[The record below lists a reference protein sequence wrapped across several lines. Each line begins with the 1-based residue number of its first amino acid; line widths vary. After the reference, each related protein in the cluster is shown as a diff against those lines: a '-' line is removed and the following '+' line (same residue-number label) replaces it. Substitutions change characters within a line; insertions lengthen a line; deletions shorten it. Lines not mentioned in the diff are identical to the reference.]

1 MNLDIRV
8 TDSDLSVILTYLSR
22 DKGVIIYDDDA
33 SFTFSL
39 FFFFFLKNVDGKS
52 QVVKFKSSE
61 TGTSQ
66 PISSEDRAICSLRNL
81 IHDLNQQVDFL
92 SSRLTEL
99 VSEAKAAASTQLRSS
114 ALRALRS
121 KKTIER
127 TLAQRLETLSQLE
140 TIYQK
145 IEQAADQIAVAR
157 VIESSTGVLRKL
169 NAKVGSI
176 EKVDDLMEGLRE
188 EISRV
193 DEVSQAIEQG
203 GQPDSMDEQA
213 IDEELDAL
221 MQHAQVG
228 TDEKAA
234 EETQKRLAGIDLN
247 VPSAVAP
254 EILESPL
261 AGIAPDN
268 AEEAED
274 PVLE

>member
-1 MNLDIRV
+1 M
-8 TDSDLSVILTYLSR
+8 
-22 DKGVIIYDDDA
+22 
-33 SFTFSL
+33 
-39 FFFFFLKNVDGKS
+39 
-52 QVVKFKSSE
+52 
-61 TGTSQ
+61 
-66 PISSEDRAICSLRNL
+66 
-81 IHDLNQQVDFL
+81 QVDLL

-99 VSEAKAAASTQLRSS
+99 VSEAKAAANSQLRSS

-127 TLAQRLETLSQLE
+127 TLSQRLETLSLLE

-145 IEQAADQIAVAR
+145 IEQATDQIAVAR

-169 NAKVGSI
+169 NAEVGSI

-188 EISRV
+188 EISKV

-203 GQPDSMDEQA
+203 GKPDSTDEQA

-221 MQHAQVG
+221 MQQAQVG

-234 EETQKRLAGIDLN
+234 EETQKKLAGINLN
-247 VPSAVAP
+247 VPPSAAEV
-254 EILESPL
+254 LEPKKTPPTGL
-261 AGIAPDN
+261 TTYN

-274 PVLE
+274 PILAEDVNVIT

>member
-1 MNLDIRV
+1 M
-8 TDSDLSVILTYLSR
+8 
-22 DKGVIIYDDDA
+22 
-33 SFTFSL
+33 
-39 FFFFFLKNVDGKS
+39 
-52 QVVKFKSSE
+52 
-61 TGTSQ
+61 
-66 PISSEDRAICSLRNL
+66 
-81 IHDLNQQVDFL
+81 
-92 SSRLTEL
+92 

-157 VIESSTGVLRKL
+157 VIESSTEVLRKL
-169 NAKVGSI
+169 NTKVGSI

-203 GQPDSMDEQA
+203 GQPDSIDEEA

-221 MQHAQVG
+221 MQQAQAG

-234 EETQKRLAGIDLN
+234 EKTQKRLAGIDLN
-247 VPSAVAP
+247 VPSAVAA

>member
-1 MNLDIRV
+1 M
-8 TDSDLSVILTYLSR
+8 
-22 DKGVIIYDDDA
+22 
-33 SFTFSL
+33 
-39 FFFFFLKNVDGKS
+39 
-52 QVVKFKSSE
+52 KFKSSE

-66 PISSEDRAICSLRNL
+66 QISSEDRAICSLRNL

-92 SSRLTEL
+92 SSRLTESA
-99 VSEAKAAASTQLRSS
+99 SEAKAAASTQLRSS

-127 TLAQRLETLSQLE
+127 NLAQRLETLSQLE

-157 VIESSTGVLRKL
+157 VIESSTRVLRKL

-203 GQPDSMDEQA
+203 GQPDSIDEQA

-221 MQHAQVG
+221 MQQAQVG

-234 EETQKRLAGIDLN
+234 EETQKRLAGIGLN
-247 VPSAVAP
+247 VPSAAAA
-254 EILESPL
+254 EILESTL

-268 AEEAED
+268 AEETED

>member
-1 MNLDIRV
+1 M
-8 TDSDLSVILTYLSR
+8 
-22 DKGVIIYDDDA
+22 
-33 SFTFSL
+33 
-39 FFFFFLKNVDGKS
+39 
-52 QVVKFKSSE
+52 
-61 TGTSQ
+61 
-66 PISSEDRAICSLRNL
+66 RNL
-81 IHDLNQQVDFL
+81 IHDLNLQVDFL

-145 IEQAADQIAVAR
+145 IEQAADHIAVAR

-169 NAKVGSI
+169 NAEVGSI

-203 GQPDSMDEQA
+203 GQPDPIDEQA

-221 MQHAQVG
+221 MQQAQVG

-234 EETQKRLAGIDLN
+234 EVTQKRLAGIDLN
-247 VPSAVAP
+247 VPSVATKV
-254 EILESPL
+254 LEPPL
-261 AGIAPDN
+261 AGIAPYN
-268 AEEAED
+268 AEDAED
-274 PVLE
+274 PVPVQY